1 MNLSDLLGKG
11 LVEKISSNPQQVKD
25 EIEIAKRDVASA
37 KNVLTIDEWEV
48 AHNLAYNAML
58 QSGTA
63 LMFSK
68 GYRPKGQ
75 EHHVAVIEF
84 VQVVY
89 TAKFEPEVLQ
99 AFEKARKR
107 RAQSVYDKV
116 GLISESQARYLVE
129 KAEKF
134 VNKALELLNA

>member
-1 MNLSDLLGKG
+1 MNLSDLLNKG
-11 LVEKISSNPQQVKD
+11 LVEKFSSNQEQVKD
-25 EIEIAKRDVASA
+25 EIKIATRDLASA
-37 KNVLTIDEWEV
+37 KNLLSIKEWEW
-48 AHNLAYNAML
+48 AHNIAYNAML

-84 VQVVY
+84 IQVVY
-89 TAKFEPEVLQ
+89 SAKFESEVLQ
-99 AFEKARKR
+99 AFDKARKR

-116 GLISESQARYLVE
+116 GSISESQARFFVE
-129 KAEKF
+129 KAEAF
-134 VNKALELLNA
+134 VNRTLEILKA